1 MMTVASNTSH
11 GTNCTKLRLP
21 VRLRSSAPTNP
32 PSTLG
37 IRSNHNQPLPRT
49 PVNRFRVRQ
58 TAVGYAKNSAT
69 ALVASAITGGRTSIS
84 SGKVIN
90 PPPPA
95 IALMA
100 PPTMLARKNN
110 KYVSIIHASILLL
123 MLMHLGRD
131 GAPRRPDIA
140 ARCRYCPVIH
150 GNASRST
157 FPPEITIPTRLPATS
172 IFPS

>member
-1 MMTVASNTSH
+1 MMTVASSTSQ
-11 GTNCTKLRLP
+11 GTKSTKLRLP
-21 VRLRSSAPTNP
+21 VRLKNSAPINP

-37 IRSNHNQPLPRT
+37 IRSYHSQPLPRT
-49 PVNRFRVRQ
+49 PVNRFRLRQ
-58 TAVGYAKNSAT
+58 TVVGYAKNSAT
-69 ALVASAITGGRTSIS
+69 GLVASAVTGGRTSIS

-131 GAPRRPDIA
+131 GA